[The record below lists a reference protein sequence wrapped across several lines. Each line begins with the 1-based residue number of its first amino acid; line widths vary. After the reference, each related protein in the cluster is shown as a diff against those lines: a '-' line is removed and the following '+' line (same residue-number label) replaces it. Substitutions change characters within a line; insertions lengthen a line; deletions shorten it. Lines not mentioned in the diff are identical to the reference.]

1 MKKSGRY
8 DTSHLPEDQHEP
20 GSRGLV
26 LKNRL
31 GIRSKRAMDQAEGRE
46 YIRAHSEAVTI
57 YGQHHRFTAADLCR
71 IHGIWLAPIYPWAG
85 RYRQVNLIKG
95 RFPFAPA
102 REIPRLMEELE
113 RGPLHELTPCRFG
126 STQDIV
132 RALAVVHAELVLI
145 HPFREGNGRLAR
157 LLGVL
162 MALQVG
168 WPTLDFGG
176 ITGRRKQEYFSAV
189 QAALGRDYRPMENVF
204 SAVLKRTRRLN
215 AEA

>member
-8 DTSHLPEDQHEP
+8 GTSHLLEDQYEP
-20 GSRGLV
+20 GSRRLV
-26 LKNRL
+26 LKNLL
-31 GIRSKRAMDQAEGRE
+31 GIKSKREMDRVEGRE
-46 YIRAHSEAVTI
+46 YVRAHSEVVTI
-57 YGQHHRFTAADLCR
+57 YGRNHRFTAADMCK
-71 IHGIWLAPIYPWAG
+71 IHGIWLGPIYPWAG
-85 RYRQVNLIKG
+85 QYRQVNLIKG
-95 RFPFAPA
+95 SFPFAPA

-113 RGPLHELTPCRFG
+113 HGPLNELTPCRFG
-126 STQDIV
+126 STQDMV

-162 MALQVG
+162 MALQAG
-168 WPTLDFGG
+168 LPTLDFGG
-176 ITGRRKQEYFSAV
+176 IAGRRKREYFSAV
-189 QAALGRDYRPMENVF
+189 QAALGREYRPMENVF